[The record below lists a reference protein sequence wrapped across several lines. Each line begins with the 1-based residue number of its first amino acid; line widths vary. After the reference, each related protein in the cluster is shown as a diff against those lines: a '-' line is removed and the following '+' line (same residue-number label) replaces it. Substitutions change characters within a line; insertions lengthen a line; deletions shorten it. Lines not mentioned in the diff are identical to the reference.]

1 MITLLLL
8 FLGWFLIMWAA
19 MTLAVS
25 FYMAYGIVWIIA
37 KIFKST
43 KLEVKANNIRRKSSM
58 KYWANKSEAKKES
71 RKIAKE
77 TNINDIVDSK
87 FDEPETFSEAFSQGL
102 QRGRMKR
109 EMKKQAKIEK
119 KQAKLQ
125 AKIDKKNNKEI
136 AQ

>member
-8 FLGWFLIMWAA
+8 FLSWFLIMWAA

-25 FYMAYGIVWIIA
+25 FYMVYGIIWIIA

-43 KLEVKANNIRRKSSM
+43 KLEAKANNIRRKSSM
-58 KYWANKSEAKKES
+58 KYWTNKTEAKKES

-77 TNINDIVDSK
+77 TDINSIIDSK
-87 FDEPETFSEAFSQGL
+87 FDEPETFSDAWKQGIE
-102 QRGRMKR
+102 RGKMKK
-109 EMKKQAKIEK
+109 EMKKQAKLDK

-125 AKIDKKNNKEI
+125 AKKSKKET
-136 AQ
+136 A